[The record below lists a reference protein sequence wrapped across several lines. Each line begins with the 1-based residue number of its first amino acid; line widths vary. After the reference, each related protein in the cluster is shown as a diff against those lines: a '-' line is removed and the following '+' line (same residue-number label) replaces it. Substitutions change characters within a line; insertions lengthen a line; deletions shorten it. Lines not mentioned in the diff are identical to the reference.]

1 MSRVKTFKFLGLIL
15 AVVLILVGILP
26 IVRGDTLTNDT
37 LATSIILILLGIAYI
52 IISRKPEWTKAV
64 FFFEGIVIG
73 VSGYMILAVPYNF
86 GFLIIGLII
95 IVIAIL
101 AYLMKLPPSI
111 LKFFYR

>member
-1 MSRVKTFKFLGLIL
+1 MSRVRTYKMMGLVLAVLLIL
-15 AVVLILVGILP
+15 IGILP
-26 IVRGDTLTNDT
+26 FVRGDSLTNDT

-52 IISRKPEWTKAV
+52 IISRRPEWTKAV

-73 VSGYMILAVPYNF
+73 VSGYMILDVPYNF
-86 GFLIIGLII
+86 GFLLIGFII
-95 IVIAIL
+95 ILIAIL